1 MYHQTAELA
10 LVPNLITWYHDHVF
24 EQRLGPK
31 DSEAS
36 LTTVWKDNKEVLE
49 RVRNYSQDL
58 TFS

>member
-1 MYHQTAELA
+1 
-10 LVPNLITWYHDHVF
+10 
-24 EQRLGPK
+24 LGPK